1 MKFKDIMINEDE
13 QLNGYIGIYKG
24 KKFET
29 HAKTSYEA
37 QKKIAKEHGI
47 KDGYK
52 INIHLA
58 EKDGKQVTY
67 NGTEF

>member
-37 QKKIAKEHGI
+37 QKK
-47 KDGYK
+47 
-52 INIHLA
+52 
-58 EKDGKQVTY
+58 
-67 NGTEF
+67 